1 MRQAVSSIA
10 IAAAGLLASS
20 WGATLASAASAAA
33 IAKPPRPPEPLIVI
47 ARANVPAFVPVPVS
61 DIVTTPPAL
70 LAQTIVPVA
79 PAPALAVTSAAITP
93 GSTVRAVTPGGPQP
107 GVFWILAMGAV
118 LYRVGARFLRVS

>member
-20 WGATLASAASAAA
+20 WGATLASAAAV
-33 IAKPPRPPEPLIVI
+33 AKPPRPPEPLIVV

-79 PAPALAVTSAAITP
+79 PAPASAVTSAAITP
-93 GSTVRAVTPGGPQP
+93 GSIVRAVTPGGPQP